1 MAKKL
6 TKAQLV
12 SKLKKQGIAV
22 PKSAKVED
30 MQHRLDHWHGG
41 GGFMV
46 RLLKNPANS
55 KWNDHPVKLLKDK
68 SILYWI
74 PKSDMATE
82 ILESKIVMNLGLVA
96 EPSNDAQVID
106 VPLDYRM
113 VTEDGSDDNADS

>member
-12 SKLKKQGIAV
+12 SRLKKADIPV
-22 PKSAKVED
+22 PKTAKVED

-41 GGFMV
+41 GGFIV
-46 RLLKNPANS
+46 RLLKNPAHD
-55 KWNDHPVKLLKDK
+55 KWEGHPVKLLKDK
-68 SILYWI
+68 RILYWI
-74 PKSDMATE
+74 PKSDLATE
-82 ILESKIVMNLGLVA
+82 ILEAKIVMNLGLVA

-113 VTEDGSDDNADS
+113 VTEDGSNDSANS

>member
-12 SKLKKQGIAV
+12 SKLKKADIPV
-22 PKSAKVED
+22 PKTAKVED
-30 MQHRLDHWHGG
+30 MEHRLAHWHGG

-55 KWNDHPVKLLKDK
+55 KWDGHPVKLLKDK

-74 PKSDMATE
+74 PKSDMAKE
-82 ILESKIVMNLGLVA
+82 ILESKIVMNLGNVS

-106 VPLDYRM
+106 VPSDYRM
-113 VTEDGSDDNADS
+113 VKQHGSNDGADS